1 MFTEESDCSWSIAF
15 SPDGKHLVSA
25 HEKEKAQVWDI
36 ENGEPIAELS
46 SNRPRDVTKY
56 KGDDRQIQRILKSLE
71 KGSEDKRTPTK
82 AIAFSPNGDLIA
94 GNVGGQ
100 IWLWDTTTYEIRM
113 VICLPQG
120 CGRAEALT
128 FSPCGR
134 YLVSGASWLDR
145 LGIDKVSI
153 RLWDVAIGENIATFW
168 SHPTDIQSL
177 AFSPD
182 GTLLAS
188 GSYDGTI
195 LLWDMKPY
203 FPHIDTH

>member
-1 MFTEESDCSWSIAF
+1 
-15 SPDGKHLVSA
+15 
-25 HEKEKAQVWDI
+25 
-36 ENGEPIAELS
+36 
-46 SNRPRDVTKY
+46 
-56 KGDDRQIQRILKSLE
+56 
-71 KGSEDKRTPTK
+71 
-82 AIAFSPNGDLIA
+82 GDLIA

-100 IWLWDTTTYEIRM
+100 IWFSDTTTYEIRM

-120 CGRAEALT
+120 CGRAGALT

-134 YLVSGASWLDR
+134 YLVSGAWWLDR

-153 RLWDVAIGENIATFW
+153 RLWEVTTGENLATFW

-203 FPHIDTH
+203 FSHIDTH